1 MLGKDCEI
9 EVIKLLNGNILK
21 QVDDFK
27 YLGSYISSSKK
38 NFEIRKAQAWVACNK
53 INLFKTCVESILL
66 YGSETWTMSKQLEK
80 RLYGTYT
87 RFVMGLQNINWKQHF
102 TLEKIYGNLPKVS
115 DVVRM
120 RRNRFT
126 GHCLRAKEQ
135 IISVLLF
142 WSLPHQKRG
151 RKPLS
156 YPETLVR
163 DNDTDIPDLVNIMEN
178 RNLWKRLVDSH
189 LDRGRRK

>member
-1 MLGKDCEI
+1 MDY
-9 EVIKLLNGNILK
+9 V
-21 QVDDFK
+21 
-27 YLGSYISSSKK
+27 
-38 NFEIRKAQAWVACNK
+38 K
-53 INLFKTCVESILL
+53 IIGEAFRWHIHKIVNES
-66 YGSETWTMSKQLEK
+66 TKHQL
-80 RLYGTYT
+80 
-87 RFVMGLQNINWKQHF
+87 KQHF

-120 RRNRFT
+120 RRNPFT

-163 DNDTDIPDLVNIMEN
+163 YNDTDITDLVNITEK
-178 RNLWKRLVDSH
+178 RNLWKRLADSH
-189 LDRGRRK
+189 LDHGCRK